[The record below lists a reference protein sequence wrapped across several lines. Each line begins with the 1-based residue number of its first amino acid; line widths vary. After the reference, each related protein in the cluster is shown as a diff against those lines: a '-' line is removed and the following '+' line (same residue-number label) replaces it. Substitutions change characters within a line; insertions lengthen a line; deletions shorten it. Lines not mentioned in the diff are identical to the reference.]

1 MVPQCPS
8 AMTDQKQRRPL
19 AIAFLSLGVLTFGIS
34 SVLIRLCTFPSG
46 LVASLR
52 MVLAGLALLPFVVRG
67 FGPLARAVGGRRLAA
82 LLVPGILLGIHF
94 HLWVAGVRLTTV
106 AAATFIFATN
116 PVLFAI
122 VEVAGYRRRLS
133 RTDWLALALVTVG
146 GAWLFA
152 SGGGGAGLVGI
163 VLCFASTAVFVA
175 YLVASEKV
183 SRGIPHPT
191 YVCLIYL
198 TGGTLTLPL
207 ALLGGGLATTA
218 WTDGGAWL
226 ALISLALLPTLV
238 GHASNTYAVRF
249 FPPILVS
256 FTTLLEPL
264 LSSLAALVVLGE
276 RPPTAEL
283 PSYALFAAATALF
296 LAARW
301 ARERRPKRGESAA
314 HCSGRAD
321 DEGAGGDPVDR
332 A

>member
-1 MVPQCPS
+1 MTVGGVPQCASP
-8 AMTDQKQRRPL
+8 MTDQQQRRPL
-19 AIAFLSLGVLTFGIS
+19 AIVFLAFGILTFGSS
-34 SVLIRLCTFPSG
+34 SVLIRLCAFPSG

-52 MVLAGLALLPFVVRG
+52 MVIAGLALLPFVAG
-67 FGPLARAVGGRRLAA
+67 GLGALIPAIGGRRLAA

-122 VEVAGYRRRLS
+122 VEVTAYRRRLEW
-133 RTDWLALALVTVG
+133 TDWLALALVAAG
-146 GAWLFA
+146 GAWLLA
-152 SGGGGAGLVGI
+152 AGGGGAGLAGI
-163 VLCFASTAVFVA
+163 LLCFASTAVFVA
-175 YLVASEKV
+175 YLVSSQMV
-183 SRGIPHPT
+183 STGIPHPT
-191 YVCLIYL
+191 YVSLIYL
-198 TGGTLTLPL
+198 AGGTITLPL
-207 ALLGGGLATTA
+207 ALIGGGFATTA

-226 ALISLALLPTLV
+226 ALAALALLPTLV
-238 GHASNTYAVRF
+238 GHGSSTYAVRF

-276 RPPTAEL
+276 RPPAAEL

-301 ARERRPKRGESAA
+301 ARERAA
-314 HCSGRAD
+314 
-321 DEGAGGDPVDR
+321 
-332 A
+332 